1 MYGKRTVG
9 FFSLASHARRVC
21 EARALRARKT
31 LTLRSTDFFTD
42 FEKKNRLFCSL
53 ITCRLQFF
61 KNNPWLN
68 SFLLKYN
75 ILVCQYGSIN
85 IAWLSRIDSVLVS
98 CLRDTGSG
106 LLEGRSPVY
115 LKPWIYEMGSNKDVQ
130 LMQKNFDMTYQESD
144 CMTIPQQ

>member
-1 MYGKRTVG
+1 MNLRVRPRVKR
-9 FFSLASHARRVC
+9 S
-21 EARALRARKT
+21 
-31 LTLRSTDFFTD
+31 DFLLKFA
-42 FEKKNRLFCSL
+42 KPCSL
-53 ITCRLQFF
+53 LHLKMRRKFCQNIYIVSVIGNYLSITIFQKRSVA
-61 KNNPWLN
+61 
-68 SFLLKYN
+68 SFRFKYN

-115 LKPWIYEMGSNKDVQ
+115 LKPWIYKMGSNKDVQ
-130 LMQKNFDMTYQESD
+130 FMQKSFDMTYQESD

>member
-1 MYGKRTVG
+1 MKNGQSV
-9 FFSLASHARRVC
+9 FFSRLTRVRLARFVRVRLLRHALPISLLI
-21 EARALRARKT
+21 LR
-31 LTLRSTDFFTD
+31 
-42 FEKKNRLFCSL
+42 KKNRLFCSL